1 MLQALCHAV
10 IHSNTLTRYKELPV
24 DSLEAISHINEL
36 RHHLAENINSRINIM
51 KFTLTILTTLLA
63 VAMAAPSASNSDT
76 DTLEKR
82 CYGRGGR
89 CSTFFLP

>member
-1 MLQALCHAV
+1 
-10 IHSNTLTRYKELPV
+10 
-24 DSLEAISHINEL
+24 
-36 RHHLAENINSRINIM
+36 M

-82 CYGRGGR
+82 CYGRGGVHKITKHVHEAKLTLSSDFFNNTLTEEWIE
-89 CSTFFLP
+89 STTRMIRLLNCDTEYMDIYIE